1 MENGLMENGQ
11 MENGLMENEE
21 CGGEEWEDS
30 KKLEIWTSMKK
41 IYFQ

>member
-1 MENGLMENGQ
+1 MENGQMENGQ

-30 KKLEIWTSMKK
+30 RNVNFNEEDL
-41 IYFQ
+41 FAVRF